1 MYAEYTNSNGTL
13 NECRFRVASVY
24 VLNAPY
30 VVDVPYSYA
39 VYGDTEISA
48 GDFVAVPFGGG
59 NRPEIALVVSVKN
72 ADEVTEHGE
81 ENVVSAEKPAENGGS
96 ETKSLTKDNPFW
108 SKKGGIKGKA
118 DLKPISSVF
127 NRSFSLS
134 AEMLEVVRFLKE
146 RTFCTV
152 GDAVRT
158 VTPTSV
164 FTKLNEQ
171 ITLLAPLPEMYS
183 ECSNEYKL
191 YEFISLNKSCTK
203 KKLSDTFGSKVASR
217 TLATLVN
224 ENIVSVD
231 ILAGEISNIKYNVY
245 YSASLTEGQLEELIS
260 LKKIRSQK
268 QAEILSFLIENG
280 KTEQSDIV
288 RELSVTAAQLKSLTE
303 KGFLICEHKESY
315 RTPYLNTS
323 IKREI
328 TLNDEQQS
336 AADTIIA
343 LTKENAPRAALLYG
357 VTGSGKT
364 QVMLKV
370 MDEVIKDGRGVILLV
385 PEISLTPQTIKIF
398 SERYGERTAVVHSG
412 LSAGERFDA
421 WRRIKR
427 GEVDVCIGTRSAVFA
442 PFENLGLIVM
452 DEEQEH
458 TYKSDSSPK
467 YHARDVAAFRAGK
480 HNATMLLASAT
491 PSLESYHKAVK
502 GDYVL
507 TELTKRYGSAAIPK
521 TDIVDMRTEAREGN
535 FSLFGAR
542 LVSELKEN
550 LEKGKQS
557 VLFLNRRGYH
567 SFMNCPMC
575 GTVSMCP
582 HCSVSLTHHYSR
594 FNDKGY
600 LLCHYCGYKSSVPTE
615 CPSCKNTKMRFMGY
629 GTQLAE
635 EQLSKIFPEAR
646 ILRMDADTTVSKFSY
661 DEILGKFRAG
671 QADIMLGTQMVTK
684 GHDFPEVT
692 LVGMLSADQSLY
704 LDDYR
709 ANERTFSLICQTVG
723 RAGRRDENGHA
734 LIQCYSPDHAILDI
748 AKRQD
753 YKAFYQ
759 SEIGIR
765 RALLFPPFCDMAVF
779 TVTSVSE
786 SDGFNAINKTLD
798 FIKERISSEYSDV
811 KLQIFGPFEAPVYKL
826 NEKYRVRLV
835 IKCKNGRRTR
845 DLFRESLKNFLSV
858 MPKNMTLSIDINP
871 SAL

>member
-1 MYAEYTNSNGTL
+1 MYAEYFNSNGTL

-24 VLNAPY
+24 VLNVLYAI
-30 VVDVPYSYA
+30 DVPYSYRIDGEQD
-39 VYGDTEISA
+39 VKK

-59 NRPEIALVVSVKN
+59 NRPETAIVVSVISV
-72 ADEVTEHGE
+72 DSIDSEI
-81 ENVVSAEKPAENGGS
+81 EN
-96 ETKSLTKDNPFW
+96 TLKSSGK
-108 SKKGGIKGKA
+108 IKYS
-118 DLKPISSVF
+118 DLKPICSVF
-127 NRSFSLS
+127 NRAFSLS
-134 AEMLEVVRFLKE
+134 DEALEIVRFLKE

-164 FTKLNEQ
+164 FTKISENV
-171 ITLLAPLPEMYS
+171 TLCGPLPELFP
-183 ECSNEYKL
+183 EASNEYKL
-191 YEFISLNKSCTK
+191 YEYISANKKCTK
-203 KKLSDTFGSKVASR
+203 KKLFDVFGSKVASKALT
-217 TLATLVN
+217 TLIN
-224 ENIVSVD
+224 GNIASVD
-231 ILAGEISNIKYNVY
+231 ISAEEVTNIKYTVF
-245 YSASLTEGQLEELIS
+245 YSTELSAEEYFRLVEE
-260 LKKIRSQK
+260 KKLRSEK
-268 QAEILSFLIENG
+268 QAEIIKFLIENG
-280 KTEQSDIV
+280 KSEQSEIINA
-288 RELSVTAAQLKSLTE
+288 LAASAAQLKTLCE
-303 KGFLICEHKESY
+303 KGFILREQKEDY
-315 RTPYLNTS
+315 RIPYLS
-323 IKREI
+323 SSVKWDIV
-328 TLNDEQQS
+328 LNEEQHR
-336 AADTIIA
+336 AADTVIS
-343 LTKENAPRAALLYG
+343 LTKENVPKAALLYG

-442 PFENLGLIVM
+442 PFENLGLIVI

-502 GDYVL
+502 GDYIL
-507 TELTKRYGSAAIPK
+507 AELTHRYGSAQMPK
-521 TDIVDMRTEAREGN
+521 TDIVDMKSESREGN
-535 FSLFGAR
+535 FSLFGSR
-542 LVSELKEN
+542 LVNELREN
-550 LEKGKQS
+550 LAKGKQS

-567 SFMNCPMC
+567 SFMSCPMC
-575 GTVSMCP
+575 GDVSMCP

-594 FNDKGY
+594 FNEKGY
-600 LLCHYCGYKSSVPTE
+600 LLCHYCGFKSSVPDE
-615 CPSCKNTKMRFMGY
+615 CPKCKNTKMRFMGY

-635 EQLSKIFPEAR
+635 EQLSKLLPEAR
-646 ILRMDADTTVSKFSY
+646 ILRMDADTTVSKYSY

-671 QADIMLGTQMVTK
+671 EADIMLGTQMVTK

-723 RAGRRDENGHA
+723 RAGRRDAEGHA
-734 LIQCYSPDHAILDI
+734 LIQCYNPDHAILEI

-759 SEIGIR
+759 SEIALR

-779 TVTSVSE
+779 TVTSSSE
-786 SDGFNAINKTLD
+786 SDGFTAINKTFN
-798 FIKERISSEYSDV
+798 FIKDKASGEYSDV

-826 NEKYRVRLV
+826 NEKFRVRLV
-835 IKCKNGRRTR
+835 IKCKNSKRTR
-845 DLFRESLKNFLSV
+845 DLFREALNNFFSV
-858 MPKNMTLSIDINP
+858 MPKNISLGIDINP

>member
-1 MYAEYTNSNGTL
+1 MLAEYTNSNGTL
-13 NECRFRVASVY
+13 NECRFRIVTVY
-24 VLNAPY
+24 NLNAPY
-30 VVDVPYSYA
+30 MIDVPYSYKA
-39 VYGDTEISA
+39 DFDTDVMA

-59 NRPEIALVVSVKN
+59 NRPETAIVTSVKS
-72 ADEVTEHGE
+72 DGE
-81 ENVVSAEKPAENGGS
+81 WLKEQR
-96 ETKSLTKDNPFW
+96 
-108 SKKGGIKGKA
+108 KKGENAVKIS

-134 AEMLEVVRFLKE
+134 TEMLDVVRFLKE

-164 FTKLNEQ
+164 FTKLSESV
-171 ITLLAPLPEMYS
+171 TLCGALPELYP
-183 ECSNEYKL
+183 ECSNEYKV
-191 YEFISLNKSCTK
+191 YEFISANKCCTK
-203 KKLSDTFGSKVASR
+203 KKLIDAFGSKIA
-217 TLATLVN
+217 TKALAALVN
-224 ENIVSVD
+224 ENVACVEIT
-231 ILAGEISNIKYNVY
+231 AGEISNIKYTVC
-245 YSASLTEGQLEELIS
+245 YSTDLTPEELEELVNT
-260 LKKIRSQK
+260 KKLRSEKQK
-268 QAEILSFLIENG
+268 EIIKFLIENG
-280 KTEQSDIV
+280 KTEQS
-288 RELSVTAAQLKSLTE
+288 ELLKYLSASTSQLKTLAE
-303 KGFLICEHKESY
+303 KGFIQCQQKESY
-315 RTPYLNTS
+315 RIPYIS
-323 IKREI
+323 SGGKREI
-328 TLNDEQQS
+328 TLNEEQQN
-336 AADTIIA
+336 AADTVTR

-370 MDEVIKDGRGVILLV
+370 MDEMIKDGKSVILLV
-385 PEISLTPQTIKIF
+385 PEISLTPQTVKIF
-398 SERYGERTAVVHSG
+398 SERYGERTAVIHSG

-427 GEVDVCIGTRSAVFA
+427 GEVDICIGTRSAVFA
-442 PFENLGLIVM
+442 PFDNLGLIVI

-467 YHARDVAAFRAGK
+467 YHARDVAAYRVGK
-480 HNATMLLASAT
+480 HNATLLLASAT

-507 TELTKRYGSAAIPK
+507 TELTHRYGNAEIPK
-521 TDIVDMRTEAREGN
+521 TDIVDMRNESREGN
-535 FSLFGAR
+535 FSLFGSR

-550 LEKGKQS
+550 LKNGKQS

-594 FNDKGY
+594 FNEKGY
-600 LLCHYCGYKSSVPTE
+600 LLCHYCGFKSSVPEE
-615 CPSCKNTKMRFMGY
+615 CPSCKNKKMRFMGY

-635 EQLSKIFPEAR
+635 EQLSKILPEAR
-646 ILRMDADTTVSKFSY
+646 IIRMDADTTVSKFSY
-661 DEILGKFRAG
+661 DEILGKFRSG
-671 QADIMLGTQMVTK
+671 EADIMLGTQMVTK

-734 LIQCYSPDHAILDI
+734 LIQCYNPEHNILEI

-759 SEIGIR
+759 SEIALR
-765 RALLFPPFCDMAVF
+765 RALLFPPFCDMALF
-779 TVTSVSE
+779 TVTSGSE
-786 SDGFNAINKTLD
+786 SDGFNAINKTLT
-798 FIKERISSEYSDV
+798 FIKERVSDSFSDV

-835 IKCKNGRRTR
+835 IKCKNSKRTR
-845 DLFRESLKNFLSV
+845 DLFREALKNFYSV
-858 MPKNMTLSIDINP
+858 MPKNITLGIDINP

>member
-1 MYAEYTNSNGTL
+1 MFAEYTNSNGTL

-24 VLNAPY
+24 VLSAPY
-30 VVDVPYSYA
+30 IVDQAYSYRID
-39 VYGDTEISA
+39 GDVSVLA

-59 NRPEIALVVSVKN
+59 NRPETALAVSVR
-72 ADEVTEHGE
+72 ELSE
-81 ENVVSAEKPAENGGS
+81 AEFEAENGAKIRI
-96 ETKSLTKDNPFW
+96 T
-108 SKKGGIKGKA
+108 

-127 NRSFSLS
+127 SREFSLS
-134 AEMLEVVRFLKE
+134 SEMLDVVRFLKE

-164 FTKLNEQ
+164 FTKLTEQ
-171 ITLLAPLPEMYS
+171 ITLLGALPEMYP
-183 ECSNEYKL
+183 EGSNEYKL
-191 YEFISLNKSCTK
+191 YEYISLNKSCTK
-203 KKLSDTFGSKVASR
+203 QKLSDVFGSKIATR
-217 TLATLVN
+217 TLATLIN
-224 ENIVSVD
+224 ENIASVE
-231 ILAGEISNIKYNVY
+231 ISAGEISNIKYNY
-245 YSASLTEGQLEELIS
+245 FYSTSLTPEGIGELVAS
-260 LKKIRSQK
+260 KKLRSEK
-268 QAEILSFLIENG
+268 YYEILRFLIENG
-280 KTEQSDIV
+280 KTEQGDLMNA
-288 RELSVTAAQLKSLTE
+288 LSVSSAQIKNLAD
-303 KGFLICEHKESY
+303 KGYVQCEQRESY
-315 RTPYLNTS
+315 RIPYITKGV
-323 IKREI
+323 KREI
-328 TLNDEQQS
+328 VLSDEQQR
-336 AADTIIA
+336 AADTIIS
-343 LTKENAPRAALLYG
+343 LTKEDTPRAALLYG

-442 PFENLGLIVM
+442 PFNDLGLIIM

-467 YHARDVAAFRAGK
+467 YHARDVAAFRMGK
-480 HNATMLLASAT
+480 HKGTMLLASAT
-491 PSLESYHKAVK
+491 PSIESYHKAVK

-507 TELTKRYGSAAIPK
+507 TELTKRYGNAEIPR
-521 TDIVDMRTEAREGN
+521 TEIVDMRTEAREGN

-542 LVSELKEN
+542 LIGELKEN

-594 FNDKGY
+594 FNENGY
-600 LLCHYCGYKSSVPTE
+600 LLCHYCGFKSSVPTE

-635 EQLSKIFPEAR
+635 EQLSKIFPNAR
-646 ILRMDADTTVSKFSY
+646 ILRMDADTTVGKFSY
-661 DEILGKFRAG
+661 DEILGRFRSG
-671 QADIMLGTQMVTK
+671 EADIMLGTQMVTK

-723 RAGRRDENGHA
+723 RAGRRDAGGHA
-734 LIQCYSPDHAILDI
+734 LVQCYNPDHAILEI
-748 AKRQD
+748 AKNQD

-759 SEIGIR
+759 SEIGMR
-765 RALLFPPFCDMAVF
+765 RALLFPPFCDIAVF
-779 TVTSVSE
+779 TVTSGSE
-786 SDGFNAINKTLD
+786 SDAFTAVNKTLE
-798 FIKERISSEYSDV
+798 FIKDKIAHAYSDV

-835 IKCKNGRRTR
+835 IKCKNNKRTR
-845 DLFRESLKNFLSV
+845 DLFREAMRSFLAT
-858 MPKNMTLSIDINP
+858 MPKNLTLGIDFNP